1 VTQKMK
7 TQDYPIAK
15 YGWLMVWAFVFCIQ
29 TVTKADELRVSS
41 PTLHEGGLVPKEHVL
56 NESGCGGQ
64 NISPGLQWAGVPG
77 ATKGLGVTV
86 FDQDAPGGRGFWH
99 WVVFN
104 LGPGSRELPAG
115 AGAASGHGLPKG
127 SSQTRNDYG
136 SPGYGGPCPPP
147 GSTHRYVIT
156 VYALDVAKLAS
167 SASEAPSKVVAEMER
182 HVLAKGSM
190 SVRYGR

>member
-1 VTQKMK
+1 MK
-7 TQDYPIAK
+7 TQDNLIAK
-15 YGWLMVWAFVFCIQ
+15 HGWLMVWAFVFWIQ
-29 TVTKADELRVSS
+29 TATKADELRVSS
-41 PTLHEGGLVPKEHVL
+41 PTLREGGLVPKEHVL

-64 NISPGLQWAGVPG
+64 NISPALRWVGVPA

-99 WVVFN
+99 WVVYN
-104 LGPGSRELPAG
+104 LGAGSRELPAG
-115 AGAASGHGLPKG
+115 AGMASGRGLPQG
-127 SSQTRNDYG
+127 SRQTRNDYG

-147 GSTHRYVIT
+147 GSIHRYVIT

-167 SASEAPSKVVAEMER
+167 SASDAPAKVAAEMER